1 MMDYNTCEYILANY
15 KRQLLYKIA
24 SVTQEQKAFKAEKGY
39 ESQDLEDKYAY
50 YVDALTM
57 LTAVEA
63 EAILGDYEEADA

>member
-39 ESQDLEDKYAY
+39 DSQDLEDKYAY

-63 EAILGDYEEADA
+63 EAILSDYEEEE